1 MAVTQALTGR
11 SPSRKPVC
19 RLLVDSLADDGLTNA
34 QMTNAREIVLRLN
47 PEQFQVSIFHFGVP
61 DERIRKR
68 PNTRLI
74 ALPAHRQSLR
84 IFREFV
90 LGAHDILF
98 YLKIA
103 PASRWYMGLRKIWKD
118 RHIVV
123 GTVES
128 RSDLRNEPTI
138 PQPVARMWEQTILR
152 CDYLFSNSQAV
163 RQSLQREFGVESEVV
178 PTGVD
183 TKFFVPAEAKPIN
196 ARATVLFV
204 GSLRPFKQPQ
214 FMLEAAR
221 RFPQADFVIVGEG
234 VLATELKDR
243 KESEKL
249 TNLRLMGGLGIEAL
263 LEQLHKADIFLFPS
277 RWEGSPKVVLE
288 AAACAL
294 PVIARKDYEPET
306 VVDGQ
311 TGYLAADDQ
320 ELFSR
325 LEELLQRR
333 ELAQKLGAAGRC
345 HAESYD
351 WDRIAEQ
358 WSRIFLRLVNRAAAE

>member
-1 MAVTQALTGR
+1 M
-11 SPSRKPVC
+11 C

-34 QMTNAREIVLRLN
+34 QMSNAREIILRLD
-47 PEQFQVSIFHFGVP
+47 PEQFQVSIFHFGAP

-74 ALPAHRQSLR
+74 PLPAHGQSLR

-90 LGAHDILF
+90 LGSHDILF
-98 YLKIA
+98 YLKVA
-103 PASRWYMGLRKIWKD
+103 PASRWYMGLRKMWKD

-138 PQPVARMWEQTILR
+138 PEPVARMWEQTVLR

-163 RQSLQREFGVESEVV
+163 RQSLKREFGRESEVV

-183 TKFFVPAEAKPIN
+183 TKLFVPVEGRPVN
-196 ARATVLFV
+196 PRPTVLFV

-214 FMLEAAR
+214 LLLDAAR
-221 RFPQADFVIVGEG
+221 RFPHADFVIVGDG
-234 VLATELKDR
+234 DLATELKDR
-243 KESEKL
+243 KEREKL
-249 TNLRLMGGLGIEAL
+249 ANVGLLGSLGAAAL
-263 LEQLHKADIFLFPS
+263 LKEFRKADVFLFPS
-277 RWEGSPKVVLE
+277 LWEGSPKVILE

-294 PVIARKDYEPET
+294 PVIARNDYEPES

-311 TGYLAADDQ
+311 TGFLAATDH
-320 ELFSR
+320 ELFAR
-325 LEELLQRR
+325 LDELLKRPELRR
-333 ELAQKLGAAGRC
+333 ELGVAGRR
-345 HAESYD
+345 HAERYD
-351 WDRIAEQ
+351 WDRVAEQ
-358 WSRIFLRLVNRAAAE
+358 WSQIFLGLVNGAATG